1 MKRAKIILIAGV
13 ILLMTSLLLFAVFIY
28 KGASLTETLPNISA
42 KDVVKYSL
50 NKFVDT
56 NDTPIRESQKR
67 IVFDMMIIFFG
78 IISGIVLLINSILT
92 LVAGFAIWVFDKR
105 VRKDMPQS

>member
-1 MKRAKIILIAGV
+1 MKRANIILIAGV

-28 KGASLTETLPNISA
+28 KGASLTENLPDISA
-42 KDVVKYSL
+42 KDVVKFSL
-50 NKFVDT
+50 NKFADT
-56 NDTPIRESQKR
+56 NNTPIQESQKG

-78 IISGIVLLINSILT
+78 IISGVVLLINSILT

>member
-1 MKRAKIILIAGV
+1 MKRANVILIAGAV
-13 ILLMTSLLLFAVFIY
+13 LLMTSLLLFAIFIY
-28 KGASLTETLPNISA
+28 KGATLTETLPDISV
-42 KDVVKYSL
+42 KDVLKYSL

-56 NDTPIRESQKR
+56 NNTSIQESQKI

-92 LVAGFAIWVFDKR
+92 IIAGFTIWVFDRR
-105 VRKDMPQS
+105 VRNDVAHS